1 MNGHMNTC
9 PTDRSFTKTTNTKPP
24 AATIDDD
31 GRRHDDDDPGRR
43 TSMTAPGWQNKKKKT
58 LKARDS
64 ANGKAL
70 KAKRGAKMKHD
81 AARARV
87 SGKARTG
94 KQRRKAVRN
103 ERRAAR
109 NKIDDEAK
117 AAAAADAATGS
128 GDVVMGTA

>member
-1 MNGHMNTC
+1 
-9 PTDRSFTKTTNTKPP
+9 
-24 AATIDDD
+24 
-31 GRRHDDDDPGRR
+31 
-43 TSMTAPGWQNKKKKT
+43 MTAPGWQNKKKKT

>member
-1 MNGHMNTC
+1 
-9 PTDRSFTKTTNTKPP
+9 
-24 AATIDDD
+24 
-31 GRRHDDDDPGRR
+31 
-43 TSMTAPGWQNKKKKT
+43 MTAPGWQNKKKKT

-117 AAAAADAATGS
+117 AAVEAAAATGG
-128 GDVVMGTA
+128 GDVVMATA